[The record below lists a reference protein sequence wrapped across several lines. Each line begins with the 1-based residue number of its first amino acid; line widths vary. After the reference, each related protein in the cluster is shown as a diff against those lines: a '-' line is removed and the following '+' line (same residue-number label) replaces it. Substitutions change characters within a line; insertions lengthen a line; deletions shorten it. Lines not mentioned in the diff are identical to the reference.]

1 MKYFLLLLLGVLGC
15 SMSPVFVRYSTAP
28 SMVLVIYRMGITM
41 LLLAPAA
48 WRCRKEFAGLPRKSL
63 LLCGASGV
71 LLGIHFATYFESVK
85 NTSIAAS
92 SVLCNMSVLFV
103 PLLSVLL
110 LRKKLSVGAWLSILL
125 AFAGA
130 VVVSLSGAGGGA
142 DSALWGNILALL
154 SAVFIAGYTLI
165 GSVCRKSVSTTVY
178 TYLVYCMAF
187 VTVLVLT
194 VVSGTPVLGY
204 GAVNFAAA
212 LGMAVFCTLLG
223 HSMFSLV
230 LKYLPAP
237 LVSTVQ
243 LLDCVLAFGWGV
255 VLFSEYPG
263 RPAILGGVIVVTGVV
278 LYTRL
283 TAREEET
290 SKT

>member
-15 SMSPVFVRYSTAP
+15 SVSPVLVRYSTAP

-48 WRCRKEFAGLPRKSL
+48 WRCRKEFQALPKKSL
-63 LLCGASGV
+63 LLCGASGIM
-71 LLGIHFATYFESVK
+71 LGLHFATYFEAVK
-85 NTSIAAS
+85 NTSIVAS
-92 SVLCNMSVLFV
+92 SVLCNMSALFV
-103 PLLSVLL
+103 ALLSVLI
-110 LRKKLSVGAWLSILL
+110 LRKKLSWGSWYAILL
-125 AFAGA
+125 AFFGA
-130 VVVSLSGAGGGA
+130 VVVALEGGGIQ
-142 DSALWGNILALL
+142 DTALWGNLLALL
-154 SAVFIAGYTLI
+154 SAVFIAGYTLA

-187 VTVLVLT
+187 LTVLVLT

-204 GAVNFAAA
+204 GSVNFAVA

-230 LKYLPAP
+230 LKYLSAP

-243 LLDCVLAFGWGV
+243 LLDCVCAFGWGA
-255 VLFSEYPG
+255 VLFSEYPSAT
-263 RPAILGGVIVVTGVV
+263 AILGGVVVVAGVA
-278 LYTRL
+278 LYSSRD
-283 TAREEET
+283 TA
-290 SKT
+290 

>member
-48 WRCRKEFAGLPRKSL
+48 WRCRKEFLALPKKSL

-71 LLGIHFATYFESVK
+71 MLGVHFATYFEAVK

-92 SVLCNMSVLFV
+92 SVLCNMSALFV
-103 PLLSVLL
+103 ALLSVLI
-110 LRKKLSVGAWLSILL
+110 LRKKLSWSSWYAILL
-125 AFAGA
+125 AFLGA
-130 VVVSLSGAGGGA
+130 VVVALEGGGIQ
-142 DSALWGNILALL
+142 DSALWGNLLALL
-154 SAVFIAGYTLI
+154 SAVFIAGYTLA

-204 GAVNFAAA
+204 GSVNFAVA

-230 LKYLPAP
+230 LKYLSAP

-243 LLDCVLAFGWGV
+243 LLDCVCAFGWGA
-255 VLFSEYPG
+255 VLFSEYPSAT
-263 RPAILGGVIVVTGVV
+263 AILGGVVVVAGVA
-278 LYTRL
+278 LYSSRD
-283 TAREEET
+283 TA
-290 SKT
+290 

>member
-41 LLLAPAA
+41 LLLAPAV
-48 WRCRKEFAGLPRKSL
+48 WRCRKEFLALPKKSL

-71 LLGIHFATYFESVK
+71 MLGVHFATYFEAVK

-92 SVLCNMSVLFV
+92 SVLCNMSALFV
-103 PLLSVLL
+103 ALLSVLI
-110 LRKKLSVGAWLSILL
+110 LRKKLSAGAWLSILL

-130 VVVSLSGAGGGA
+130 VVVALADGGGSQ
-142 DSALWGNILALL
+142 DTALWGNFLALL
-154 SAVFIAGYTLI
+154 SAVFIAGYTLA
-165 GSVCRKSVSTTVY
+165 GSVCRKSVNTTVY

-204 GAVNFAAA
+204 GGINFAVA

-230 LKYLPAP
+230 LKYLSAP

-243 LLDCVLAFGWGV
+243 LLDCVCAFGWGA

-263 RPAILGGVIVVTGVV
+263 LTAILGGITVVVGVA
-278 LYTRL
+278 LYSRQD
-283 TAREEET
+283 AA
-290 SKT
+290 

>member
-48 WRCRKEFAGLPRKSL
+48 WRCRREFVGLPRRSL

-71 LLGIHFATYFESVK
+71 MLGVHFATYFEAVK
-85 NTSIAAS
+85 NTSIVAS
-92 SVLCNMSVLFV
+92 SVLCNMSALFV
-103 PLLSVLL
+103 ALLSVLI
-110 LRKKLSVGAWLSILL
+110 LRKKLSAGAWLSILL

-130 VVVSLSGAGGGA
+130 VVVALSDGGG
-142 DSALWGNILALL
+142 SQETALWGNVLALL
-154 SAVFIAGYTLI
+154 SAVFIAGYTLA

-187 VTVLVLT
+187 LTVLVLT
-194 VVSGTPVLGY
+194 VASGTPVLGY
-204 GAVNFAAA
+204 GAVNFGAA

-243 LLDCVLAFGWGV
+243 LLDCVCAFGWGV

-263 RPAILGGVIVVTGVV
+263 PVAILGGVIVVAGVI
-278 LYTRL
+278 LYSRL
-283 TAREEET
+283 TAKEE
-290 SKT
+290 

>member
-1 MKYFLLLLLGVLGC
+1 MKYILLLLLGVAGC
-15 SMSPVFVRYSTAP
+15 SVSPLFVRFSTAP

-48 WRCRKEFAGLPRKSL
+48 WSCRREFRALSRRNL
-63 LLCGASGV
+63 LLCGASGMM
-71 LLGIHFATYFESVK
+71 LGLHFATYFEAVK

-92 SVLCNMSVLFV
+92 SVLTNMSALCVALM
-103 PLLSVLL
+103 SVVL
-110 LRKKLSVGAWLSILL
+110 LRKRLSAGAWISILL
-125 AFAGA
+125 AFGGA
-130 VVVSLSGAGGGA
+130 VVVALADGGG
-142 DSALWGNILALL
+142 SRETALWGNLLALL
-154 SAVFIAGYTLI
+154 SAVFIAGYTLA

-187 VTVLVLT
+187 LTVLVLT

-204 GAVNFAAA
+204 GGVNFAVA

-230 LKYLPAP
+230 LKYLSAP

-243 LLDCVLAFGWGV
+243 LLDCVCAFGWGA
-255 VLFSEYPG
+255 VLFSEYPSAT
-263 RPAILGGVIVVTGVV
+263 AILGGVVVVAGVA
-278 LYTRL
+278 LYSSRD
-283 TAREEET
+283 TA
-290 SKT
+290 

>member
-48 WRCRKEFAGLPRKSL
+48 WRCRKEFLALPKKSL

-71 LLGIHFATYFESVK
+71 MLGVHFATYFEAVK

-92 SVLCNMSVLFV
+92 SVLCNMSALFV
-103 PLLSVLL
+103 ALLSVLI
-110 LRKKLSVGAWLSILL
+110 LRKKLSAGAWLSILL

-130 VVVSLSGAGGGA
+130 VVVALADGGGSQ
-142 DSALWGNILALL
+142 DTALWGNFLALL
-154 SAVFIAGYTLI
+154 SAVFIAGYTLA

-187 VTVLVLT
+187 ATVLVLT

-204 GAVNFAAA
+204 GSVNFAVA

-223 HSMFSLV
+223 HRMFSLV
-230 LKYLPAP
+230 LKYLSAP

-243 LLDCVLAFGWGV
+243 LLDCVCAFGWGA

-263 RPAILGGVIVVTGVV
+263 LTAILGGITVVVGVA
-278 LYTRL
+278 LYSRQD
-283 TAREEET
+283 AA
-290 SKT
+290 

>member
-48 WRCRKEFAGLPRKSL
+48 WRCRWEFLALPKKSL

-71 LLGIHFATYFESVK
+71 MLGVHFATYFEAVK

-92 SVLCNMSVLFV
+92 SVLCNMSALFV
-103 PLLSVLL
+103 ALLSVLI
-110 LRKKLSVGAWLSILL
+110 LRKKLSAGAWLSILL

-130 VVVSLSGAGGGA
+130 VVVALADGGGSQ
-142 DSALWGNILALL
+142 DTALWGNFLALL
-154 SAVFIAGYTLI
+154 SAVFIAGYTLA

-204 GAVNFAAA
+204 GSVNFAVA

-230 LKYLPAP
+230 LKYLSAP

-243 LLDCVLAFGWGV
+243 LLDCVCAFGWGA

-263 RPAILGGVIVVTGVV
+263 LTAILGGITVVVGVA
-278 LYTRL
+278 LYSRQD
-283 TAREEET
+283 AA
-290 SKT
+290 

>member
-1 MKYFLLLLLGVLGC
+1 MKYILLLLLGVAGC
-15 SMSPVFVRYSTAP
+15 SVSPLFVRFSTAP

-48 WRCRKEFAGLPRKSL
+48 WRCRREFRALSRKNL

-71 LLGIHFATYFESVK
+71 MLGLHFATYFEAVK

-92 SVLCNMSVLFV
+92 SVLTNMSALCVA
-103 PLLSVLL
+103 LLSVVL
-110 LRKKLSVGAWLSILL
+110 LRKRLSAGAWISILL

-130 VVVSLSGAGGGA
+130 VVVALADGGG
-142 DSALWGNILALL
+142 SQETALWGNLLALL
-154 SAVFIAGYTLI
+154 SAVFIAGYTLA

-187 VTVLVLT
+187 LTVLVLT

-204 GAVNFAAA
+204 GTVNFGAA

-243 LLDCVLAFGWGV
+243 LLDCVFAFFWGV
-255 VLFSEYPG
+255 VLFAEFPSLW
-263 RPAILGGVIVVTGVV
+263 AVLGGATVVAGVV
-278 LYTRL
+278 LYSRS
-283 TAREEET
+283 AEV
-290 SKT
+290 SD